1 MHSKKIFIVSTTFV
15 FSFILL
21 WIGHT
26 TLTNAAG
33 LRPYS
38 RSVSIQPTTDSFTAV
53 LSGTN
58 TVSETFKLVSTN
70 PITDGRYGRS
80 VAIYEDTLVVGEDH
94 GVLTTLGTDAMGYL
108 YIHERHAG
116 GFNNWGVTKVITP
129 SDSAD
134 GHGLGTALVFD
145 GETLIAGATTANGN
159 ANVSGAAYIFERN
172 HGGSNNWG
180 EVAKLVAP
188 DGAYWDRFGWTVA
201 FDGDTAVVGARWH
214 DNARGSAYIYER
226 NMGGPNNWG
235 FVKELTASNRAIG
248 DLFGISV
255 DIDGDTI
262 VVGESDKNLNGTHS
276 GLVHIFERNEGGANN
291 WGEVLQIAPDSP
303 QSNDRF
309 GDTIAIDGNLLAV
322 GTPETDTSRTGKVYL
337 FERNTGG
344 TNNWGQITKIT
355 PSDGQPNGRFS
366 TLDIDLKG
374 GTLVVGAGF
383 TDGLVSQ
390 SGTAYVYKQD
400 PNAPTQWN
408 ETAKLVASDGNAQDE
423 FGISVSFYDD
433 TYVVGAFYDDELCPD
448 NSDCDTGTVYVYAPF
463 HQVYLP
469 TVLSASTTSFPIH
482 IGDPILG
489 RPIAQGETFYTATV
503 AIPDDIPT
511 TGQFF
516 LSADADFISKIG
528 VDDEVAIVL
537 DSDELF
543 VKTFALNG
551 STIHQEIV
559 EVPRNVMEQMAGQ
572 TVSVIYRDV
581 YGQQASAS
589 EVWLIWVPE
598 VAKNELLTISN
609 R

>member
-1 MHSKKIFIVSTTFV
+1 MYSKKIFIVSTIFV

-38 RSVSIQPTTDSFTAV
+38 QTQTTQLTINSPATV

-58 TVSETFKLVSTN
+58 IVSETFKLISTN

-108 YIHERHAG
+108 YIHERHAD

-129 SDSAD
+129 SDGAD

-188 DGAYWDRFGWTVA
+188 DGAYWDRFGWTVS
-201 FDGDTAVVGARWH
+201 FDRDTAVVGARWH
-214 DNARGSAYIYER
+214 DHGPGLGSAYIYER
-226 NMGGPNNWG
+226 NAGGLNNWG
-235 FVKELTASNRAIG
+235 FVKELLPSNPTSA
-248 DLFGISV
+248 DLFGVSV
-255 DIDGDTI
+255 DIDKDTI
-262 VVGESDKNLNGTHS
+262 VVGAADKNLNGTKS
-276 GLVHIFERNEGGANN
+276 GLVYIFERNEGGNNN
-291 WGEVLQIAPDSP
+291 WGEVLQVAPNSP
-303 QSNDRF
+303 QANDRF
-309 GDTIAIDGNLLAV
+309 GNTIAIDENLLAV
-322 GTPETDTSRTGKVYL
+322 GAPEESMSRTGSVYL
-337 FERNTGG
+337 FERDSGG
-344 TNNWGQITKIT
+344 TNNWGQIARVT

-366 TLDIDLKG
+366 SLDIDLRG
-374 GTLVVGAGF
+374 DTLVVGAPF
-383 TDGLVSQ
+383 TNGLVSQ

-400 PNAPTQWN
+400 PNNANQWN
-408 ETAKLVASDGNAQDE
+408 ETAKFVASDGNAQDE
-423 FGISVSFYDD
+423 FGISVSHYGD
-433 TYVVGAFYDDELCPD
+433 TFVVGALYNDTLCPSSS
-448 NSDCDTGTVYVYAPF
+448 NCDTGSAYIYTPF

-469 TVLSASTTSFPIH
+469 TILSTSTASFPIH
-482 IGDPILG
+482 IGDPIPG
-489 RPIAQGETFYTATV
+489 QPIDQGETFYTATV
-503 AIPDDIPT
+503 AIPDSIPT

-516 LSADADFISKIG
+516 LSAHSNQISKIG
-528 VDDEVAIVL
+528 VDDELAIVL
-537 DSDELF
+537 NGNELF
-543 VKTFALNG
+543 AKTFALNG
-551 STIHQEIV
+551 NAIHHEIV

-572 TVSVIYRDV
+572 TVSFIYRDV

-589 EVWLIWVPE
+589 EVWLIWVP
-598 VAKNELLTISN
+598 
-609 R
+609 